1 MDRVIRQPIRQTFVP
16 KALLVGI
23 TATPLSSSFQ
33 QANINALYDS
43 IILSI
48 PEAAANNVFW
58 GDASINPTLM
68 NGMELVAGQSYMLS
82 ITNDRQLYELQAPLV
97 DPMCQTPVSIPFV
110 CWDPAGI
117 YLAAIAPTTI
127 GIILFPRPFV

>member
-1 MDRVIRQPIRQTFVP
+1 MDRIIRQPSRQTFVP
-16 KALLVGI
+16 FALLVGI

-58 GDASINPTLM
+58 GDASIDPALA
-68 NGMELVAGQSYMLS
+68 NGMELVAGLSYMLS
-82 ITNDRQLYELQAPLV
+82 ITNDRQLYELQAPVV
-97 DPMCQTPVSIPFV
+97 DSLCAPPVSIPFV
-110 CWDPAGI
+110 CWDPSAI
-117 YLAAIAPTTI
+117 YLRAIAPTTI
-127 GIILFPRPFV
+127 GVILFPRPFV